1 MNYVNYAIPFFLLFI
16 VLEVTWGWLRG
27 NNTYRVNDSINS
39 VSLGLLSTAS
49 KLIFLNIGLLVFSRV
64 EQNFSLVA
72 LDIESTAHWVMG
84 LFFYDF
90 LYYWFHRISHERQ
103 LFWGSHVVHHQSE
116 DYNLST
122 ALRQTSTS
130 FLTTWVF
137 FVPCFILGMPI
148 YMYVSIASAHLVY
161 QFWVHTQHISKLGPL
176 EWILITPSNHRV
188 HHAQNADYIDK
199 NYGGLLIIWD
209 RIFGTFQEEDLQ
221 QPPIYGIRTPLKSWN
236 PLWANVHIFATM
248 ATDAWRTNS
257 WANRLKILTARTGW
271 RPADVA
277 KQSPQIKYDLETIKK
292 YDPQLSLACNLSI
305 LVQYSLLSVVHFW
318 LGLQVETLP
327 YWVILGSVTA
337 QLTTVLVIGSILDES
352 RWALVWEIGRLLVLA
367 STLVLCYG
375 AALIDVSW
383 LYWGAFYLM
392 LSGVLMGFSIKTQVR
407 ENEIVAAPSA

>member
-1 MNYVNYAIPFFLLFI
+1 M
-16 VLEVTWGWLRG
+16 
-27 NNTYRVNDSINS
+27 
-39 VSLGLLSTAS
+39 GLL
-49 KLIFLNIGLLVFSRV
+49 
-64 EQNFSLVA
+64 
-72 LDIESTAHWVMG
+72 
-84 LFFYDF
+84 FYDF

-116 DYNLST
+116 DYNLGT
-122 ALRQTSTS
+122 ALRQTSTG

-148 YMYVSIASAHLVY
+148 YMFVSIASAHLVY

-199 NYGGLLIIWD
+199 NYGGLLIVWD

-221 QPPIYGIRTPLKSWN
+221 QAPIYGIRTPLKSWN
-236 PLWANVHIFATM
+236 PLWANVHIFASM

-277 KQSPQIKYDLETIKK
+277 KQYPQIKHDLKTVKK

-305 LVQYSLLSVVHFW
+305 LLQFGLLSVVHFW

-337 QLTTVLVIGSILDES
+337 QLTTVLVIGSVLDES
-352 RWALVWEIGRLLVLA
+352 RWTLIWEAGRLLVL
-367 STLVLCYG
+367 SSILVLCYG
-375 AALIDVSW
+375 AALIDESW
-383 LYWGAFYLM
+383 LYWGAFYLI
-392 LSGVLMGFSIKTQVR
+392 LSGALMGFSIKTQASDRAV
-407 ENEIVAAPSA
+407 IAPSA

>member
-1 MNYVNYAIPFFLLFI
+1 MNNVNYAIPFFLLFI
-16 VLEVTWGWLRG
+16 VVEVIWGWLRG

-72 LDIESTAHWVMG
+72 LDIGSTAHWVMG
-84 LFFYDF
+84 LLLYDF

-116 DYNLST
+116 DYNLGT

-148 YMYVSIASAHLVY
+148 YMFVSIASAHLVY

-199 NYGGLLIIWD
+199 NYGGLLIVWD

-221 QPPIYGIRTPLKSWN
+221 QAPIYGIRTPLKSWN
-236 PLWANVHIFATM
+236 PLWANVHIFASM

-271 RPADVA
+271 RPDDVA
-277 KQSPQIKYDLETIKK
+277 KQYPQIKHDPKTAKK

-305 LVQYSLLSVVHFW
+305 LLQFGLLSVVHFW
-318 LGLQVETLP
+318 LGLQVEILP

-337 QLTTVLVIGSILDES
+337 QLTTVLVIGSVLDES
-352 RWALVWEIGRLLVLA
+352 RRALIWETGRLLVL
-367 STLVLCYG
+367 SSVLVLCYG
-375 AALIDVSW
+375 AALIDESG

-392 LSGVLMGFSIKTQVR
+392 LSGVLMRFSIKTQTSDRPV
-407 ENEIVAAPSA
+407 IAPSA

>member
-1 MNYVNYAIPFFLLFI
+1 MNNVNYAIPFFLLFI
-16 VLEVTWGWLRG
+16 VVEVIWGWLRG

-64 EQNFSLVA
+64 EQNFSLAV
-72 LDIESTAHWVMG
+72 LNIGSTAHWVMG
-84 LFFYDF
+84 LLLYDF

-116 DYNLST
+116 DYNLGT

-148 YMYVSIASAHLVY
+148 YMFVSIASAHLVY

-199 NYGGLLIIWD
+199 NYGGLLIVWD

-221 QPPIYGIRTPLKSWN
+221 QAPIYGIRTPLKSWN
-236 PLWANVHIFATM
+236 PLWANVHIFASM

-271 RPADVA
+271 RPDDVA
-277 KQSPQIKYDLETIKK
+277 KQYPQIKHDPKTAKK

-305 LVQYSLLSVVHFW
+305 LLQFGLLSVVHFW
-318 LGLQVETLP
+318 LGLQVEILP

-337 QLTTVLVIGSILDES
+337 QLTTVLVIGSVLDES
-352 RWALVWEIGRLLVLA
+352 RRALIWETGRLLVL
-367 STLVLCYG
+367 SSVLVLCYG
-375 AALIDVSW
+375 AALIDESG
-383 LYWGAFYLM
+383 LYWGVFYLM
-392 LSGVLMGFSIKTQVR
+392 LSGVLMRFSIKTQTSDRPV
-407 ENEIVAAPSA
+407 IAPSA

>member
-16 VLEVTWGWLRG
+16 VLEITWGWLRG

-49 KLIFLNIGLLVFSRV
+49 KLIFLNIGLLVFSQV
-64 EQNFSLVA
+64 ERDFSLMV
-72 LDIESTAHWVMG
+72 LDIGSTAHWVIG
-84 LFFYDF
+84 LLFYDF

-161 QFWVHTQHISKLGPL
+161 QFCVHTQHISKLGPL

-209 RIFGTFQEEDLQ
+209 RIFGTFQAEDLQ
-221 QPPIYGIRTPLKSWN
+221 QPPVYGIRTPLKSWN
-236 PLWANVHIFATM
+236 PLWANCHIFVSM

-277 KQSPQIKYDLETIKK
+277 KQYPQTKHDLKTIKK
-292 YDPQLSLACNLSI
+292 YDPQLSLVCNLSI
-305 LVQYSLLSVVHFW
+305 LVQYGLLSAVHFW
-318 LGLQVETLP
+318 LVLQFETLP
-327 YWVILGSVTA
+327 YGVILGSVTA
-337 QLTTVLVIGSILDES
+337 QLTTVLVIGSVLDES
-352 RWALVWEIGRLLVLA
+352 RLALIWETGRLLVL
-367 STLVLCYG
+367 SSILVLCYD
-375 AALIDVSW
+375 AALIDVNW

-392 LSGVLMGFSIKTQVR
+392 LSGVLMGFSSKTQASDR
-407 ENEIVAAPSA
+407 AIIAPSA

>member
-1 MNYVNYAIPFFLLFI
+1 MNNVNYAIPFFLLFI
-16 VLEVTWGWLRG
+16 VLEVIWGWLRG

-49 KLIFLNIGLLVFSRV
+49 KLIFLDLGLLVFSQV

-72 LDIESTAHWVMG
+72 LDIGSTAHWVMG
-84 LFFYDF
+84 LLFYDF

-116 DYNLST
+116 DYNLGT

-148 YMYVSIASAHLVY
+148 YMFVSIASAHLVY

-199 NYGGLLIIWD
+199 NYGGLLIVWD

-221 QPPIYGIRTPLKSWN
+221 QAPIYGIRTPLKSWN
-236 PLWANVHIFATM
+236 PLWANVHIFASM

-271 RPADVA
+271 RPDDVA
-277 KQSPQIKYDLETIKK
+277 KQYPQIKHDPKTAKK

-305 LVQYSLLSVVHFW
+305 LLQFGLLSVVHFW
-318 LGLQVETLP
+318 LGLQVEILP

-337 QLTTVLVIGSILDES
+337 QLTTVLVIGSVLDES
-352 RWALVWEIGRLLVLA
+352 RRALIWETGRLLVL
-367 STLVLCYG
+367 SSVLVLCYG
-375 AALIDVSW
+375 AALIDESG
-383 LYWGAFYLM
+383 LYWGVFYLM
-392 LSGVLMGFSIKTQVR
+392 LSGVLMRFSIKTQTSDRPV
-407 ENEIVAAPSA
+407 IAPSA

>member
-1 MNYVNYAIPFFLLFI
+1 MNNVNYAIPFFLLFI
-16 VLEVTWGWLRG
+16 VVEVIWGWLRG

-72 LDIESTAHWVMG
+72 LDIGSTAHWVMG
-84 LFFYDF
+84 LLLYDF

-116 DYNLST
+116 DYNLGT

-148 YMYVSIASAHLVY
+148 YMFVSIASAHLVY

-199 NYGGLLIIWD
+199 NYGGLLIVWD

-221 QPPIYGIRTPLKSWN
+221 QAPIYGIRTPLKSWN
-236 PLWANVHIFATM
+236 PLWANVHIFASM

-271 RPADVA
+271 RPDDVA
-277 KQSPQIKYDLETIKK
+277 KQYPQIKHDPKTAKK
-292 YDPQLSLACNLSI
+292 YDPQLSLACKISI
-305 LVQYSLLSVVHFW
+305 LLQFGLLSVVHFW

-327 YWVILGSVTA
+327 YWVILGSVAA
-337 QLTTVLVIGSILDES
+337 QLTTVLVIGSVLDES
-352 RWALVWEIGRLLVLA
+352 RRALIWETGRLLVL
-367 STLVLCYG
+367 SSVLVLCYG
-375 AALIDVSW
+375 AALIDESG

-392 LSGVLMGFSIKTQVR
+392 LSGVLMRFSIKTQTSDRPV
-407 ENEIVAAPSA
+407 IAPSA

>member
-16 VLEVTWGWLRG
+16 VLEVIWGWLRG

-72 LDIESTAHWVMG
+72 LDIESTTHWVMG
-84 LFFYDF
+84 LLFYDF

-122 ALRQTSTS
+122 ALRQTSTG

-148 YMYVSIASAHLVY
+148 YMYVSIASAHLIY

-188 HHAQNADYIDK
+188 HHARNSDYIDK

-209 RIFGTFQEEDLQ
+209 RIFGTFQEEDLE
-221 QPPIYGIRTPLKSWN
+221 QPPVYGIRTPLQSWN
-236 PLWANVHIFATM
+236 PLWANFHIFASM
-248 ATDAWRTNS
+248 ATDAWRTHS

-271 RPADVA
+271 RPADVT
-277 KQSPQIKYDLETIKK
+277 KQYPQTKHDLKSIKK

-305 LVQYSLLSVVHFW
+305 LVQYGLLSVVHFW

-337 QLTTVLVIGSILDES
+337 QLTTLLVIGSVLDES
-352 RWALVWEIGRLLVLA
+352 RLALIWEAGRLVVL
-367 STLVLCYG
+367 SSILVLCYG
-375 AALIDVSW
+375 AALIDMHW

-392 LSGVLMGFSIKTQVR
+392 LSGALMGFSIKTQASDR
-407 ENEIVAAPSA
+407 AIIAPSA

>member
-1 MNYVNYAIPFFLLFI
+1 MNNVNYAIPFFLLFI
-16 VLEVTWGWLRG
+16 VVEVIWGWLRG

-72 LDIESTAHWVMG
+72 LDIGSTAHWVMG
-84 LFFYDF
+84 LLLYDF

-116 DYNLST
+116 DYNLGT

-148 YMYVSIASAHLVY
+148 YMFVSIASAHLVY

-199 NYGGLLIIWD
+199 NYGGLLIVWD

-221 QPPIYGIRTPLKSWN
+221 QAPIYGIRTPLKSWN
-236 PLWANVHIFATM
+236 PLWANVHIFASM

-271 RPADVA
+271 RPDDVA
-277 KQSPQIKYDLETIKK
+277 KQYPQIKHDPKTAKK

-305 LVQYSLLSVVHFW
+305 LLQFGLLSVVHFW
-318 LGLQVETLP
+318 LGLQVEILP

-337 QLTTVLVIGSILDES
+337 QLTTVLVIGSVLDES
-352 RWALVWEIGRLLVLA
+352 RRALIWETGRLLVL
-367 STLVLCYG
+367 SSVLVLCYG
-375 AALIDVSW
+375 AALIDESG
-383 LYWGAFYLM
+383 LYWGVFYLM
-392 LSGVLMGFSIKTQVR
+392 LSGVLMRFSIKTQTSDRPV
-407 ENEIVAAPSA
+407 IAPSA

>member
-1 MNYVNYAIPFFLLFI
+1 MNNVNYAIPFFLLFI
-16 VLEVTWGWLRG
+16 VVEVIWGWLRG

-64 EQNFSLVA
+64 EQNFSLAV
-72 LDIESTAHWVMG
+72 LNIGSTAHWVMG
-84 LFFYDF
+84 LLLYDF

-116 DYNLST
+116 DYNLGT

-148 YMYVSIASAHLVY
+148 YMFVSIASAHLVY

-199 NYGGLLIIWD
+199 NYGGLLIVWD

-221 QPPIYGIRTPLKSWN
+221 QAPIYGIRTPLKSWN
-236 PLWANVHIFATM
+236 PLWANVHIFASM

-271 RPADVA
+271 RPDDVA
-277 KQSPQIKYDLETIKK
+277 KQYPQIKHDPKTAKK

-305 LVQYSLLSVVHFW
+305 LLQFGLLSVVHFW
-318 LGLQVETLP
+318 LGLQVEILP

-337 QLTTVLVIGSILDES
+337 QLTTVLVIGSVLDES
-352 RWALVWEIGRLLVLA
+352 RRALIWETGRLLVL
-367 STLVLCYG
+367 SSVLVLCYG
-375 AALIDVSW
+375 AALIDESG

-392 LSGVLMGFSIKTQVR
+392 LSGVLMRFSIKTQTSDRPV
-407 ENEIVAAPSA
+407 IAPSA

>member
-1 MNYVNYAIPFFLLFI
+1 MNNVNYAIPFFLLFI
-16 VLEVTWGWLRG
+16 VLEVIWGWLRG

-49 KLIFLNIGLLVFSRV
+49 KLIFLDLGLLVFSRV
-64 EQNFSLVA
+64 EQNFSLA
-72 LDIESTAHWVMG
+72 IWNIGSTAHWLMG
-84 LFFYDF
+84 LLFYDF

-116 DYNLST
+116 DYNLGT
-122 ALRQTSTS
+122 ALRQTSTG

-148 YMYVSIASAHLVY
+148 YMFVSIASAHLVY

-199 NYGGLLIIWD
+199 NYGGLLIVWD

-221 QPPIYGIRTPLKSWN
+221 QAPIYGIRTPLKSWN
-236 PLWANVHIFATM
+236 PLWANVHIFASM

-257 WANRLKILTARTGW
+257 WANRLKILAARTGW
-271 RPADVA
+271 RPADVV
-277 KQSPQIKYDLETIKK
+277 KQYPQIKHDPKTAKK
-292 YDPQLSLACNLSI
+292 YDPQLSLACKISI
-305 LVQYSLLSVVHFW
+305 LLQFGLLSVVHFW

-337 QLTTVLVIGSILDES
+337 QLTTVLVIGSVLDES
-352 RWALVWEIGRLLVLA
+352 RWTLIWEAGRLLVL
-367 STLVLCYG
+367 SSILVLCYG
-375 AALIDVSW
+375 AALIDESW
-383 LYWGAFYLM
+383 LYWGAFYLI
-392 LSGVLMGFSIKTQVR
+392 LSGALMGFSIKTQASDRAV
-407 ENEIVAAPSA
+407 IAPSA